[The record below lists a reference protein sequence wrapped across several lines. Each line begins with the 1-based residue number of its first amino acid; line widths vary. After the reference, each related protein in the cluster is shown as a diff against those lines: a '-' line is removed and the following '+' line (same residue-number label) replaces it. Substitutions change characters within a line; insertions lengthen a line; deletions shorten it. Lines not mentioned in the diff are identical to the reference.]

1 MFVVFSQIQW
11 KKKCCQNKTFGD
23 LVTNSLKL
31 FSGIQ
36 GVIQHIQGHF
46 NVKKLASIAQ
56 TEVPGTAVT
65 KWTRTILSVT
75 SHKPRVTSF
84 KRRSLIGLNKPLS
97 DSPEKMS
104 FLVFHW
110 HISCDLI
117 GQNQRTSI
125 SPWKIAF
132 IITICDHE
140 NLDRIYENNYKYL
153 VLLTKNSSSSFYPLS
168 EDELIKT
175 LLFF

>member
-11 KKKCCQNKTFGD
+11 KKKCCQNETFGD

-31 FSGIQ
+31 FNR
-36 GVIQHIQGHF
+36 IQHIQGHF
-46 NVKKLASIAQ
+46 NCQKASQYCID
-56 TEVPGTAVT
+56 VDKNDLVRG
-65 KWTRTILSVT
+65 
-75 SHKPRVTSF
+75 PRVTSF
-84 KRRSLIGLNKPLS
+84 KGRSLIGLNKPLS

-132 IITICDHE
+132 IITICDHG
-140 NLDRIYENNYKYL
+140 NQDNL
-153 VLLTKNSSSSFYPLS
+153 VLVH
-168 EDELIKT
+168 I
-175 LLFF
+175 